1 MEPAPN
7 DITCPKCGKN
17 VPAARWVCPACG
29 TYIHVLLDNQPLP
42 EIIDEG
48 SLSISIHRLVPDERP
63 VQRHP
68 YIRYLIIILGSLAVL
83 AVVAFLVQRWLH
95 APRGIQP
102 TAPFA
107 PTVHPLKTPIH
118 KTSTPEIAANE
129 KSAAE
134 QPTPLPTI
142 PSLLPPVDIQ
152 PLSGKDLVQ
161 LTNSTNRDYSPSLSR
176 DQRRMVYS
184 SEIDGIWQIVEANPN
199 GSGVNRQITSGVA
212 NYYTPRFSV
221 DGTQILVV
229 SNWSGNLDIYL
240 ISAETGEIIR
250 PLTTDAYNDYAPN
263 WLPDYSGIV
272 FTSQRDGNDEI
283 YMLKLA
289 EAGQEQSEP
298 VRLTDNPSFDGYPS
312 VSTGG
317 EEIAFYSDRDED
329 YNYEI
334 YVISLATMKPRRL
347 TNNPARDAMPVFS
360 PGDAWILFESNRSG
374 NYEIYG
380 LHLDEEDESNLRNLT
395 NNPAGDY
402 MPVFSP
408 DGFWLLFQ
416 SDRSGN
422 MDIYRRSWP

>member
-1 MEPAPN
+1 M
-7 DITCPKCGKN
+7 
-17 VPAARWVCPACG
+17 R
-29 TYIHVLLDNQPLP
+29 
-42 EIIDEG
+42 
-48 SLSISIHRLVPDERP
+48 IHRPELDESSAQRRP
-63 VQRHP
+63 
-68 YIRYLIIILGSLAVL
+68 YNRYLIITLVSLAVL
-83 AVVAFLVQRWLH
+83 VATVFLVQRWLH
-95 APRGIQP
+95 TPRGILLTVP
-102 TAPFA
+102 SA
-107 PTVHPLKTPIH
+107 PTVQPSKAPIH
-118 KTSTPEIAANE
+118 KTSTPETVSIEKTAA
-129 KSAAE
+129 KP
-134 QPTPLPTI
+134 PTPLPTI
-142 PSLLPPVDIQ
+142 PSLLPLVDIQ
-152 PLSGKDLVQ
+152 LLSGKDLVQ
-161 LTNSTNRDYSPSLSR
+161 LTISTNRDYSPSLAR

-184 SEIDGIWQIVEANPN
+184 SEIDGIWQIVEADPN
-199 GSGVNRQITSGVA
+199 GVGVIRQITSGVA

-229 SNWSGNLDIYL
+229 SNWSGNLDIFL
-240 ISAETGEIIR
+240 ISAETGETIR
-250 PLTTDAYNDYAPN
+250 QLTTDARNDYAPN
-263 WLPDYSGIV
+263 WLPDYSGVV

-298 VRLTDNPSFDGYPS
+298 VRLTDNPGFDGYPS

-334 YVISLATMKPRRL
+334 YVMPLATLKPRRL
-347 TNNPARDAMPVFS
+347 TDNPARDAMPVFS
-360 PGDAWILFESNRSG
+360 PGDAWIVFESNRSG

-380 LHLDEEDESNLRNLT
+380 LRLDDEDESRLRNLT

>member
-7 DITCPKCGKN
+7 DITCPKCGHN

-29 TYIHVLLDNQPLP
+29 TYIHVLLDNQPGP
-42 EIIDEG
+42 GEISKG
-48 SLSISIHRLVPDERP
+48 SLSMRIHRSELDEGPAQRRP
-63 VQRHP
+63 YPRFLSIMIV
-68 YIRYLIIILGSLAVL
+68 SLAVL
-83 AVVAFLVQRWLH
+83 AAVVLLVQRCLYT
-95 APRGIQP
+95 PRGVQPIAVSAPTFQP
-102 TAPFA
+102 T
-107 PTVHPLKTPIH
+107 KTPIH
-118 KTSTPEIAANE
+118 KTSTPETVSIEKTAA
-129 KSAAE
+129 KP
-134 QPTPLPTI
+134 PTPLPTI

-152 PLSGKDLVQ
+152 LLSGKDLVQ
-161 LTNSTNRDYSPSLSR
+161 LTSSTNRDYSPSLSR

-184 SEIDGIWQIVEANPN
+184 SEIDGIWQIVEADSN
-199 GSGVNRQITSGVA
+199 GGGVIRQITSGVA

-221 DGTQILVV
+221 DVTQILVV
-229 SNWSGNLDIYL
+229 SNWSGNLDICL

-250 PLTTDAYNDYAPN
+250 QLTTDARNDYAPN

-289 EAGQEQSEP
+289 ETGQEQSES

-317 EEIAFYSDRDED
+317 EEIAFYSDREED

-334 YVISLATMKPRRL
+334 YVMPLATLKPRRL

-360 PGDAWILFESNRSG
+360 PGDAWILFESNRGG

-380 LHLDEEDESNLRNLT
+380 LRLDDEDESRLRNLT